1 MKGQKWVNELSTAS
15 KRSGHPTPINNKED
29 DEEEDDGG
37 RLRVKTAD

>member
-15 KRSGHPTPINNKED
+15 KRSGHPTPTNKKKE

-37 RLRVKTAD
+37 RLGVKT